1 MAVTECDVAVIGAGT
16 AGLAAERKA
25 RACGAATLLID
36 PEFAGTTCA
45 TVGCM
50 PSKLLI
56 AAARVA
62 HTVNGAGT
70 FGIRARPEVDGP
82 AVMKRVRRMRGDFAQ
97 GVRDQIA
104 DLPEGTTR
112 RARARFAGPN
122 LLELDTGERIRA
134 KAVIVATGSAPSL
147 PDPFRA
153 LGDLALTNSDVFEL
167 EDLPRSLAV
176 VGAGPI
182 GLELAQAFARL
193 GVRVEVFDKGDR
205 LAKLPAETS
214 THLRRLLEAEMSIHL
229 GVEPEVEARGDQ
241 VHLRHD
247 GQETRFDRVLVA
259 LGRPPQLEGLDLA
272 AAGVRTNAHGMPQ
285 VDPRTLQVGTS
296 AIFLAG
302 DVNGDRPLLHEASD
316 EGAIAGHNAAHF
328 PEMAAAP
335 RKLPFAITFTHP
347 TAATIGTL
355 PGEEDDLATGCSDYA
370 DQGRSKV
377 EGRPGGLLRLHAQRG
392 TGRLVGADL
401 CLPEGEHIA
410 HLLAWIISRGTDV
423 TDALQLPFYHPT
435 LEEGIKPALR
445 ELCGKIDREPE
456 WNEDEGSPP
465 GT

>member
-62 HTVNGAGT
+62 HTVHGAET
-70 FGIRARPEVDGP
+70 FGIRTRHEVDGP
-82 AVMKRVRRMRGDFAQ
+82 AVMDRVRRMRSDLAQ

-104 DLPEGTTR
+104 GLPDGITR
-112 RARARFAGPN
+112 RARARFTGPN
-122 LLELDTGERIRA
+122 MLELDSGERIRA
-134 KAVIVATGSAPSL
+134 KAVIVATGSAPAL
-147 PDPFRA
+147 PDPFRD

-176 VGAGPI
+176 IGAGPI

-193 GVRVEVFDKGDR
+193 GVRVEMFDKGTH
-205 LAKLPAETS
+205 LAKLPEETS
-214 THLRRLLEAEMSIHL
+214 MHLRRLLEAEMPIHL
-229 GVEPEVEARGDQ
+229 GVEPKVEARGQ
-241 VHLRHD
+241 QLHISHEGREA
-247 GQETRFDRVLVA
+247 QFDRLLVA
-259 LGRPPQLEGLDLA
+259 IGRPPQLDGLDLA
-272 AAGVRTNAHGMPQ
+272 AAGVRTDSRGMPH
-285 VDPRTLQVGTS
+285 VDPKTLQVGNS

-302 DVNGDRPLLHEASD
+302 DANGDRPLLHEASA
-316 EGAIAGHNAAHF
+316 EGSIAGHNAAHF
-328 PEMAAAP
+328 PELAAS
-335 RKLPFAITFTHP
+335 RRQLPFAITFTHP
-347 TAATIGTL
+347 TAATIGVL
-355 PGEEDDLATGCSDYA
+355 PGEDDDLATGCADYA
-370 DQGRSKV
+370 DQGRAKV

-410 HLLAWIISRGTDV
+410 HLLAWIIARGTDV
-423 TDALQLPFYHPT
+423 TDALRLPFYHPT

-456 WNEDEGSPP
+456 WNEDEGYPP